1 MYTLS
6 KYSKM
11 QLIQLHGIDPIIPSY
26 HFLSKTDVDLNRL
39 IDKPR
44 KETDVAII
52 NAFNTLDVGL
62 REGIR
67 QLCYVR

>member
-1 MYTLS
+1 
-6 KYSKM
+6 M

-26 HFLSKTDVDLNRL
+26 HFLSKRDVDLNRL

-52 NAFNTLDVGL
+52 NAFNTLEVGL
-62 REGIR
+62 RERIR
-67 QLCYVR
+67 QPCYVR

>member
-11 QLIQLHGIDPIIPSY
+11 QSIQLHGIDPIIPSY

-44 KETDVAII
+44 KET
-52 NAFNTLDVGL
+52 LDVGK
-62 REGIR
+62 EGGKQIAL
-67 QLCYVR
+67 LCPLT